1 MTGAPPAVRE
11 DRAVHPV
18 DAPPAFELS
27 NISKSYPGAIALSD
41 VSLSLLPGQ
50 VHALLG
56 ENGAGKSTLIKI
68 ASGAIQPDSGTVR
81 VAGQE
86 LRSLTRRDVQA
97 LGVRVIYQERQI
109 ARDLT
114 VGENVMLDRL
124 PGKNLVSWRA
134 TWKEAAA
141 RLAIVGLDLD
151 PQASVRGLSVAQWQL
166 IELARAVDYGA
177 RAIIMDEPTAS
188 LSRAEVE
195 RLFQVVD
202 TLRERGVAVLY
213 ISHHLDE
220 IFRIAD
226 TVTVLRDGRRVFHG
240 AVASLTPE
248 RLVEEMFGQ
257 VVHTVHRSDQAR
269 RDEGPAI
276 SLADVSLGN
285 RLHRVSCEVYP
296 GEVVGFT
303 GATGSGTSDLASVFV
318 GALRP
323 TSGTVTLSGKK
334 RVTSRRAAASSVAFL
349 PSDRKRRGLLLDKTI
364 GENLMLGRLAVKGS
378 TIVRHGALRRESHEL
393 MKAANV
399 KSDSPD
405 RAVRTLSGGN
415 QQKVIIGRWLNLKSR
430 ILVFDEPT
438 AGIDIPSK
446 MEIYATLRRLAGEGA
461 AVVVCSTDFQEVGLV
476 ADRVF
481 VMRDGELVG
490 EVAGELATE
499 HRLIAME
506 MGV

>member
-1 MTGAPPAVRE
+1 
-11 DRAVHPV
+11 VHPIDGTASDV
-18 DAPPAFELS
+18 SVQSPQPVLELI
-27 NISKSYPGAIALSD
+27 NISKSYPGAVALSD
-41 VSLSLLPGQ
+41 VSLVLMPGE

-68 ASGAIQPDSGTVR
+68 ASGAIQPDSGSIR

-86 LRSLTRRDVQA
+86 LRSLSRRDVQA
-97 LGVRVIYQERQI
+97 LGIRVIYQERQI

-114 VGENVMLDRL
+114 VGENVLLDRL
-124 PGKNLVSWRA
+124 PGRGLVSWRE
-134 TWKEAAA
+134 TRREAAA

-151 PQASVRGLSVAQWQL
+151 PRSSVRGLSVAQWQL

-195 RLFQVVD
+195 RLFEVVSS
-202 TLRERGVAVLY
+202 LRQRGVGVLY

-220 IFRIAD
+220 IFRIAQ
-226 TVTVLRDGRRVFHG
+226 TVTVLRDGRQVFEG
-240 AVASLTPE
+240 SVSSLTPE

-257 VVHTVHRSDQAR
+257 IVHTVTRTSDVR
-269 RDEGPAI
+269 REAGPAVAL
-276 SLADVSLGN
+276 SDVSLGT
-285 RLHRVSCEVYP
+285 RLQHVTCEVFP

-303 GATGSGTSDLASVFV
+303 GGTGAGTSELASVFV

-323 TSGTVTLSGKK
+323 TSGSVTLQGRQ
-334 RVTSRRAAASSVAFL
+334 RVTSRRRASSTVAFL
-349 PSDRKRRGLLLDKTI
+349 PADRKRRGLMLDKTI
-364 GENLMLGRLAVKGS
+364 GDNLMLGRLAVKGPF
-378 TIVRHGALRRESHEL
+378 VMRGGLMRRQSEQL
-393 MKAANV
+393 MRAANV
-399 KSDSPD
+399 KSDSPE

-415 QQKVIIGRWLNLKSR
+415 QQKVIIGRWLSLKSQV
-430 ILVFDEPT
+430 LVFDEPT

-446 MEIYATLRRLAGEGA
+446 MEIYATLRRLANEGA

-481 VMRDGELVG
+481 VMRDGALVG
-490 EVAGELATE
+490 EVAGEFATE
-499 HRLIAME
+499 HRLIEME
-506 MGV
+506 MGR